1 MPGTVNDNQEAAM
14 KTVANS
20 GACQRPGCNR
30 GTPNH
35 GPLFA
40 IDGQF
45 FRADPKRGV
54 TAGHR
59 LYCASCAVKILEIIA
74 QLSEKLSRNLPAD

>member
-1 MPGTVNDNQEAAM
+1 MVNGNHEATM
-14 KTVANS
+14 KPV
-20 GACQRPGCNR
+20 CQRPSC
-30 GTPNH
+30 NH
-35 GPLFA
+35 GTANHVPLFA

-59 LYCASCAVKILEIIA
+59 LYCASCAVKILETIA
-74 QLSEKLSRNLPAD
+74 HLTAKLSRNLPAD